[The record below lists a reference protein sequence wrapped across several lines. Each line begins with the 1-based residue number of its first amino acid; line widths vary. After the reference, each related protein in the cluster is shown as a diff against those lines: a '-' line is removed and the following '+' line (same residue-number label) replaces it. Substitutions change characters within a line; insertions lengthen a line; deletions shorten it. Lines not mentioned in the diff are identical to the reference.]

1 MSGAGRKSGYRKGV
15 TDSFLND
22 YPLPEEG
29 ISQIVKVK
37 GVRGS
42 NQIEIIDA
50 NGQESLALLPN
61 KFRKLIWVKRND
73 YVMVGIGVDKSNN
86 IDNDNDNETED
97 NNSDDNINS
106 ISNNSKTS
114 NIQYMIENILGK
126 DQIKYI
132 KQKKLWPDA
141 FDANYKNSKNNIALS
156 TLKSTTEDI
165 GNVFNNMDLNSNRH
179 DNSNSNSNI
188 NGGIMKSRIDDLM
201 PDYDSADECYEDDLQ
216 LNQKLDKFGNTID
229 DDDDDDD
236 DESAKGEEVIIK

>member
-106 ISNNSKTS
+106 ISNNSKT
-114 NIQYMIENILGK
+114 
-126 DQIKYI
+126 
-132 KQKKLWPDA
+132 
-141 FDANYKNSKNNIALS
+141 
-156 TLKSTTEDI
+156 
-165 GNVFNNMDLNSNRH
+165 NR
-179 DNSNSNSNI
+179 
-188 NGGIMKSRIDDLM
+188 
-201 PDYDSADECYEDDLQ
+201 E
-216 LNQKLDKFGNTID
+216 
-229 DDDDDDD
+229 
-236 DESAKGEEVIIK
+236 